1 MTVLGC
7 ATKTLPI
14 RKCNP
19 SQRIL
24 CRLGLEHIQKGCIV
38 FLKKMGLTAF
48 LAATIITLSGCGAG
62 GSGQSLN
69 QSDESLT
76 TLAYT
81 DGYEGN
87 MGLSAAML
95 GNFASPEEYCNGVL
109 ALHPDYSEAE
119 QADYI
124 QGCLDI
130 ISFELGTSDS
140 EGMSQENAGEV
151 EEEPS
156 MTVSQ
161 MNAIES
167 AQSYLNYSAFSR
179 KGLIEQLEFED
190 YSNADATYAVD
201 YVDADWN
208 EQAAK
213 AAADYL
219 DYSSFSRQGLIDQL
233 LYEGYTQKQAEY
245 GVNQAGL

>member
-1 MTVLGC
+1 M
-7 ATKTLPI
+7 
-14 RKCNP
+14 
-19 SQRIL
+19 
-24 CRLGLEHIQKGCIV
+24 
-38 FLKKMGLTAF
+38 FLKKVGLTAF
-48 LAATIITLSGCGAG
+48 LAAIVITLSGCGAA
-62 GSGQSLN
+62 GSGESLN
-69 QSDESLT
+69 QPDESAP

-81 DGYEGN
+81 EGYEGN

-95 GNFASPEEYCNGVL
+95 GNFGSPEDYCNGVL

-130 ISFELGTSDS
+130 ISFELGTSSSDGIS
-140 EGMSQENAGEV
+140 PEDGTET

-167 AQSYLNYSAFSR
+167 AQSYLDYSAFSR

-190 YSNADATYAVD
+190 YSNADATFAVD

-233 LYEGYTQKQAEY
+233 VFEGYTQKQAEY
-245 GVNQAGL
+245 GVKQVGL